1 MMSRNRLK
9 LCASALV
16 LSVAG
21 SLVHES
27 PASANQTQS
36 TAATLAQNQQPESAP
51 APESGA
57 TPEAAPAAASTAPES
72 GATPEAAP
80 AAASPAPAAASPAPA
95 SASTPAPSTAP
106 QKPDWVF
113 QLRANVGAGRVA
125 GESKIK
131 SDRLGVGVYGGK
143 ILSDVE
149 VALPFLDA
157 KDFSVGPAYQT
168 YTAVDATADKTWAIQ
183 SLGVQARVN
192 LKPSPDLIFDVALQA
207 GVALQRNVSEEPV
220 RRSQEA
226 KYGVGLTGGAYLRTS
241 IIDGVD
247 ILGGADVIA
256 GSASWF
262 GLAVGLESQF

>member
-21 SLVHES
+21 SLVHEC

-36 TAATLAQNQQPESAP
+36 TTAILAQNQQPESAP

-57 TPEAAPAAASTAPES
+57 TPEAAPAAAS
-72 GATPEAAP
+72 
-80 AAASPAPAAASPAPA
+80 PAPVSA
-95 SASTPAPSTAP
+95 SAPAPSTAP
-106 QKPDWVF
+106 QKPEWVF
-113 QLRANVGAGRVA
+113 QLRANVGAGRIA
-125 GESKIK
+125 GESETK

-183 SLGVQARVN
+183 SLGAQARVN

-207 GVALQRNVSEEPV
+207 GVALQRKVSEEPL